1 MRWVGIDVGGTFT
14 DVVVYDGETGTWSLG
29 KVPSTPADPTRGVL
43 DGLAKLGVESG
54 TTARI
59 VHGMTIGTNAIL
71 EKKGAEVWVLTS
83 AGFGDCLEIQRTNR
97 ATLYDI
103 KTLKPASLVAQQH
116 VLELGERLM
125 FDGSVLH
132 PLDEAEVRSAVRAI
146 DGTARAV
153 AVCLLHSYVN
163 PAHERATA
171 AILTRD
177 RPDLYVSTSS
187 DVLPELREYERFT
200 TTVLN
205 AYIGPL
211 VGGYLRS
218 LAGALE
224 ARGHGGA
231 LLIVTSSGGVASPER
246 AARFPV
252 HTVLSGPAGG
262 VAAAVH
268 VGAHLG
274 LRNVITYDMGGT
286 STDVCLIEDLAPPLT
301 SEQTIAG
308 YPNRTPQI
316 EINSVGAG
324 GGSIA
329 WLDAGG
335 ILKVGPRS
343 AGAVPGPAC
352 YGRGGTEPTVSDA
365 NLVLHRLRPG
375 ARLGASQSFPRS
387 APASPGRDE
396 RGGVWGAMSGPPISL
411 AGEIAVDEERAA
423 DVIDALAAR
432 LNGLDR
438 FRLAEGIV
446 QIAVARMVSAI
457 KEISIARGFDPRDFA
472 LLAYGGAGP
481 MHAALIAAELEIP
494 RVIVPP
500 GPGNFSALGSLI
512 SDLRHDQVRTR
523 RLDVRQT
530 PLAEVLATFGE
541 MESEARARLAGEG
554 IAPDDMV
561 TERALGMRYVG
572 QSWELG
578 VRVPDTL
585 DSIDALETLFSQAHE
600 RRYGWSHEGPAEVVS
615 FRLTAIGRVAKPSL
629 PTVRADGTPDA
640 ARAELRDVYFDGAW
654 LPAPVY
660 ERGRLPAGAPV
671 AGPALVDE
679 MGAVTVVPPGWHGVV
694 GHLGEI
700 TLTRSSR

>member
-14 DVVVYDGETGTWSLG
+14 DVVVYDGATRTWSLG
-29 KVPSTPADPTRGVL
+29 KVPSTPAEPARGVL
-43 DGLAKLGVESG
+43 DGLAKLGVEPG

-59 VHGMTIGTNAIL
+59 IHGMTIGTNAIL
-71 EKKGAEVWVLTS
+71 EKKGTEVWVLTS
-83 AGFGDCLEIQRTNR
+83 AGFRDCLEIQRTNR
-97 ATLYDI
+97 TTLYDI
-103 KTLKPASLVAQQH
+103 TTLKPPSLVARQH

-125 FDGSVLH
+125 FDGSVRR
-132 PLDEAEVRSAVRAI
+132 PLDEADARSAVGAI
-146 DGTARAV
+146 GGTAGAV

-163 PAHERATA
+163 PAHERAAA
-171 AILTRD
+171 AIVARD
-177 RPDLYVSTSS
+177 RPGLYVSTSS
-187 DVLPELREYERFT
+187 DVLPELREYERFS

-211 VGGYLRS
+211 VGGYLQS
-218 LAGALE
+218 LAGELR
-224 ARGHGGA
+224 ARGHDGA

-268 VGAHLG
+268 VGEQLG
-274 LRNVITYDMGGT
+274 LRNIITYDMGGT
-286 STDVCLIEDLAPPLT
+286 STDVCLIEDLEPPLT
-301 SEQTIAG
+301 GEQMIAG

-324 GGSIA
+324 GGSVA

-375 ARLGASQSFPRS
+375 ARL
-387 APASPGRDE
+387 
-396 RGGVWGAMSGPPISL
+396 
-411 AGEIAVDEERAA
+411 AGEIALDEARATG
-423 DVIDALAAR
+423 VIDALAAR
-432 LNGLDR
+432 LGDLDR
-438 FRLAEGIV
+438 YRLAEGIV

-494 RVIVPP
+494 RVVVPP

-512 SDLRHDQVRTR
+512 SDLRHDHVRTR
-523 RLDVRQT
+523 LLDLRRT
-530 PLAEVLATFGE
+530 SLAEVVAAFGE
-541 MESEARARLAGEG
+541 MEAEARARLAGEG
-554 IAPDDMV
+554 IAPDDMA
-561 TERALGMRYVG
+561 TQRAIGMRYIG
-572 QSWELG
+572 QSWELT
-578 VRVPDTL
+578 VRVPDAL
-585 DSIDALETLFSQAHE
+585 DSIDALETLFRQAHE
-600 RRYGWSHEGPAEVVS
+600 RRYGWGHEGPAEVVS

-629 PTVRADGTPDA
+629 PTVASDGTLDGALTERRDA
-640 ARAELRDVYFDGAW
+640 YFDGTW
-654 LPAPVY
+654 VSVPVY
-660 ERGRLPAGAPV
+660 AREHLPAGV
-671 AGPALVDE
+671 RFSGPALVDE
-679 MGAVTVVPPGWHGVV
+679 MGAVTVVPPDWQGAV
-694 GHLGEI
+694 GRLGEL
-700 TLTRSSR
+700 TLTRSSL

>member
-14 DVVVYDGETGTWSLG
+14 DVVVYDDERRSWSLG
-29 KVPSTPADPTRGVL
+29 KVPSTPADPTGGVL
-43 DGLAKLGVESG
+43 QGLAGLGVEGG

-71 EKKGAEVWVLTS
+71 ERKGAEVWVLTS
-83 AGFGDCLEIQRTNR
+83 TGFRDCLEIQRTNR
-97 ATLYDI
+97 STLYDI
-103 KTLKPASLVAQQH
+103 KTLKPPSLVPRQH
-116 VLELGERLM
+116 VLELAERLR
-125 FDGSVLH
+125 FDGTAIR
-132 PLDEAEVRSAVRAI
+132 PLDEADVRAAVSAI
-146 DGTARAV
+146 DPTAGAV
-153 AVCLLHSYVN
+153 AVCFLHSYVN
-163 PAHERATA
+163 PEHERAA
-171 AILTRD
+171 AAVIARA
-177 RPDLYVSTSS
+177 RPELHVSLSS
-187 DVLPELREYERFT
+187 EVLPELREYERFS

-211 VGGYLRS
+211 VGRYLAS
-218 LAGALE
+218 LAAELA
-224 ARGHGGA
+224 ARGHDGR
-231 LLIVTSSGGVASPER
+231 LLIVTSSGGVAAPER

-268 VGAHLG
+268 LGGALG
-274 LRNVITYDMGGT
+274 LGHVITYDMGGT
-286 STDVCLIEDLAPPLT
+286 STDVCLIEALEPPLT

-375 ARLGASQSFPRS
+375 ARL
-387 APASPGRDE
+387 
-396 RGGVWGAMSGPPISL
+396 
-411 AGEIAVDEERAA
+411 AGEIVLDEARARDAVD
-423 DVIDALAAR
+423 ALGTRMA
-432 LNGLDR
+432 GLDR
-438 FRLAEGIV
+438 LRLAEGIV

-500 GPGNFSALGSLI
+500 GPGNFSALGALI
-512 SDLRHDQVRTR
+512 SDLRHDHVRTR
-523 RLDVRQT
+523 LLDLRRT
-530 PLAEVLATFGE
+530 SLDEVLAIFGE
-541 MESEARARLAGEG
+541 MEREARARLAAEG
-554 IAPDDMV
+554 IAPDDMLLR
-561 TERALGMRYVG
+561 RALGMRYVG
-572 QSWELG
+572 QSWELD
-578 VRVPDTL
+578 VRVPDRL
-585 DSIDALETLFSQAHE
+585 ESLAALEALFHQAHE
-600 RRYGWSHEGPAEVVS
+600 RRYAFRHDGDAQIAT
-615 FRLTAIGRVAKPSL
+615 FRLTAIGRVPKPAL
-629 PTVRADGTPDA
+629 PALGPDGTLDG
-640 ARAELRDVYFDGAW
+640 ARAEVREVYFDGAW
-654 LPAPVY
+654 LPVPVY
-660 ERGRLPAGAPV
+660 ERGRLPAGARFE
-671 AGPALVDE
+671 GPALVEE
-679 MGAVTVVPPGWHGVV
+679 MGAVTVVPPGWQGAA
-694 GHLGEI
+694 GGLGEL
-700 TLTRSSR
+700 TLGRSSL

>member
-1 MRWVGIDVGGTFT
+1 MKWVGIDVGGTFT
-14 DVVVYDGETGTWSLG
+14 DVVVYDGQTRAWSLG
-29 KVPSTPADPTRGVL
+29 KVPSTPGDPARGVF
-43 DGLAKLGVESG
+43 DGLAKLGVEPG

-97 ATLYDI
+97 TTLYDI
-103 KTLKPASLVAQQH
+103 TTLKPPSLVARQH
-116 VLELGERLM
+116 VLELDERLL
-125 FDGSVLH
+125 FDGSVRR
-132 PLDEAEVRSAVRAI
+132 PLDDGDVRRAARGI

-163 PAHERATA
+163 PAHERAA
-171 AILTRD
+171 EAILGQE

-187 DVLPELREYERFT
+187 EVLPELREYERFS

-218 LAGALE
+218 LARELE
-224 ARGHGGA
+224 ARGGAGGQSPA
-231 LLIVTSSGGVASPER
+231 LLIVTSSGGVASAER

-268 VGAHLG
+268 VGAELG
-274 LRNVITYDMGGT
+274 LSHLITYDMGGT
-286 STDVCLIEDLAPPLT
+286 STDVCLIEDLEPPVT
-301 SEQTIAG
+301 GEQTIAG

-343 AGAVPGPAC
+343 AGALPGPAC
-352 YGRGGTEPTVSDA
+352 YGRGGAEPTVSDA

-375 ARLGASQSFPRS
+375 ARL
-387 APASPGRDE
+387 
-396 RGGVWGAMSGPPISL
+396 
-411 AGEIAVDEERAA
+411 AGEIALDEARAIE
-423 DVIDALAAR
+423 VVDALAAR
-432 LNGLDR
+432 LGGLDR
-438 FRLAEGIV
+438 SRLAEGIV
-446 QIAVARMVSAI
+446 QLAVARMVSAI

-494 RVIVPP
+494 RVVVPP

-512 SDLRHDQVRTR
+512 SDLRHDHVRTR
-523 RLDVRQT
+523 LVDLERASI
-530 PLAEVLATFGE
+530 AEVTDLFTE
-541 MESEARARLAGEG
+541 MEAQGRARLAGEG
-554 IAPDDMV
+554 IAPDDV
-561 TERALGMRYVG
+561 VLQRALGMRYVG
-572 QSWELG
+572 QSWELP
-578 VRVPDTL
+578 VRVPPTL
-585 DSIDALETLFSQAHE
+585 SSIAELETLFGQAHE
-600 RRYGWSHEGPAEVVS
+600 RRYGFRRDAPAEVIS

-629 PTVRADGTPDA
+629 PALDSAGPHDTRPGE
-640 ARAELRDVYFDGAW
+640 RRDVYFDGAW
-654 LPAPVY
+654 LAVPVY
-660 ERGRLPAGAPV
+660 ERERLPAGAQF

-679 MGAVTVVPPGWHGVV
+679 MGACTVVPPGWQGAV
-694 GHLGEI
+694 GRLGEL
-700 TLTRSSR
+700 TLTRRSL

>member
-14 DVVVYDGETGTWSLG
+14 DVVVYDDVARTWSLG

-43 DGLAKLGVESG
+43 DGLASLGVESG

-71 EKKGAEVWVLTS
+71 EKKGTEVWVLTS
-83 AGFGDCLEIQRTNR
+83 AGFRDCLEIQRTNR
-97 ATLYDI
+97 STLYDI
-103 KTLKPASLVAQQH
+103 TTLKPPSLVARQH
-116 VLELGERLM
+116 VLELDERLT
-125 FDGSVLH
+125 FDGSVLR
-132 PLDEAEVRSAVRAI
+132 PLAEADVRAAVTAI
-146 DGTARAV
+146 DGEAGAV

-163 PAHERATA
+163 PAHERAAA
-171 AILTRD
+171 AIVAHD
-177 RPDLYVSTSS
+177 RPGLYVSTSS
-187 DVLPELREYERFT
+187 EVLPELREYERFS

-211 VGGYLRS
+211 VGGYLRA
-218 LAGALE
+218 LAGELR
-224 ARGHGGA
+224 ARGHDGA

-268 VGAHLG
+268 VGEQLG
-274 LRNVITYDMGGT
+274 LRHVITYDMGGT
-286 STDVCLIEDLAPPLT
+286 STDVCLIEDLEPPLT
-301 SEQTIAG
+301 GEQMIAG

-324 GGSIA
+324 GGSVA
-329 WLDAGG
+329 WLDVGG
-335 ILKVGPRS
+335 ILEVGPRS

-375 ARLGASQSFPRS
+375 ARLAGQIALDEAAAAGA
-387 APASPGRDE
+387 
-396 RGGVWGAMSGPPISL
+396 
-411 AGEIAVDEERAA
+411 
-423 DVIDALAAR
+423 IDALGAR
-432 LNGLDR
+432 LHGLDR
-438 FRLAEGIV
+438 LRLAEGIV

-512 SDLRHDQVRTR
+512 SDLRHDHVRTR
-523 RLDVRQT
+523 LLDLRRASFADVT
-530 PLAEVLATFGE
+530 ATFGE
-541 MESEARARLAGEG
+541 MEGEARARLAGEG
-554 IAPDDMV
+554 IAPDDM
-561 TERALGMRYVG
+561 TTQRTLGMRYIG
-572 QSWELG
+572 QSWELA
-578 VRVPDTL
+578 VRVPDSL
-585 DSIDALETLFSQAHE
+585 ESIAALEALFRRAHE
-600 RRYGWSHEGPAEVVS
+600 RRYGFQHEGPAEVVT

-629 PTVRADGTPDA
+629 PTVGADGTLDGA
-640 ARAELRDVYFDGAW
+640 IIERRDVYFDGAW
-654 LPAPVY
+654 VAVPVY
-660 ERGRLPAGAPV
+660 ARERLAADV
-671 AGPALVDE
+671 AFAGPALVEE
-679 MGAVTVVPPGWHGVV
+679 MGAVTVVPPGWRGRV
-694 GHLGEI
+694 GRLGEI
-700 TLTRSSR
+700 TLTRSTL